1 MGYNLIVDQESKS
14 KAPMPGWLWRKVGLI
29 KDLTAP
35 IGNSPD
41 MDRQMAFPKG
51 SVLGIFAGRRMGA
64 ILVYTI
70 STLFIAI
77 FCSIVFNAMEL
88 DTEFA
93 IAVMGSLI
101 GGFLGSL
108 LAVALIVDMYLPR
121 RDGEFREQ
129 D

>member
-1 MGYNLIVDQESKS
+1 
-14 KAPMPGWLWRKVGLI
+14 MPGQLWRIVGLI
-29 KDLTAP
+29 KELTAP
-35 IGNSPD
+35 IANSPD
-41 MDRQMAFPKG
+41 MDRRMASPRG
-51 SVLGIFAGRRMGA
+51 GILGIFAGRRMGA

-77 FCSIVFNAMEL
+77 FCSIVFHAMEL

-101 GGFLGSL
+101 GGFLGAL
-108 LAVALIVDMYLPR
+108 LAVALIVDMYLPG